1 VTVILSLA
9 ASLAYGLSDFVGG
22 LVSRRA
28 SAWAVA
34 VISQAVA
41 FVGISLVAIFVGGSP
56 TAADLAWGALG
67 GVGAG
72 VGTGIL
78 YRGLGGGRMSVVA
91 PLSAVGAAL
100 LPVAVGVAT
109 GERPS
114 AATWVGVIV
123 AFPAI
128 WLVARGT
135 EHDEVL
141 GEAKQDCRPQSQ
153 DVIDGLGAGAGFG
166 LLFVALGQVPHDA
179 GLAPLAAMDLSAVVV
194 LTVAT
199 LALRESFRMP
209 APVAG
214 YAGLAG
220 ALGAAATALFL
231 FATQHGLL
239 TVSSVLTSLYP
250 ATTVIL
256 AAVVLHEHISR
267 WQGVG
272 LGFAGIA
279 IGLVAAG

>member
-1 VTVILSLA
+1 MTVVFALA

-28 SAWAVA
+28 SAWSIAAISQLAAAFGVGAVA
-34 VISQAVA
+34 IV
-41 FVGISLVAIFVGGSP
+41 VGGSP
-56 TAADLAWGALG
+56 TAGDLAWGAVAG
-67 GVGAG
+67 IGAG
-72 VGTGIL
+72 AGTGML

-100 LPVAVGVAT
+100 VPVAVGVAT

-114 AATWVGVIV
+114 TATWVGVIV
-123 AFPAI
+123 ALPAI
-128 WLVARGT
+128 WLVARGS

-141 GEAKQDCRPQSQ
+141 GEPKSDCRPQSQ
-153 DVIDGLGAGAGFG
+153 DVIDGLSAGAGFG
-166 LLFVALGQVPHDA
+166 LLFVALGQVPEDA
-179 GLAPLAAMDLSAVVV
+179 GLAPLAVMDVAAVII
-194 LTVAT
+194 LTGIA
-199 LALRESFRMP
+199 LALRQQLRLP
-209 APVAG
+209 APITG
-214 YAGLAG
+214 YAALAG
-220 ALGAAATALFL
+220 GLGAAATVLFL
-231 FATQHGLL
+231 LATQSGLL
-239 TVSSVLTSLYP
+239 TVASVLTSLYP

-279 IGLVAAG
+279 VGLVAAG

>member
-1 VTVILSLA
+1 MTIVLSLA

-34 VISQAVA
+34 VISQVMATI
-41 FVGISLVAIFVGGSP
+41 GIGLVAVIVGGSP

-67 GVGAG
+67 GLGAG
-72 VGTGIL
+72 IGTGIL

-100 LPVAVGVAT
+100 LPVAVGIAT

-114 AATWVGVIV
+114 TATWVGVIV

-141 GEAKQDCRPQSQ
+141 GEAKEDCRPQSQ

-179 GLAPLAAMDLSAVVV
+179 GLAPLAVMDFSAVVV
-194 LTVAT
+194 LTIAA
-199 LALRESFRMP
+199 LALGESLRLP
-209 APVAG
+209 TPVTG
-214 YAGLAG
+214 YAALAG

-231 FATQHGLL
+231 LATQHGLL
-239 TVSSVLTSLYP
+239 TVASVLTSLYP

-267 WQGVG
+267 WQGIG
-272 LGFAGIA
+272 LGFAGVA